1 MRSLSLV
8 VVAVAGIAALEAHA
22 QQGRN
27 PGAEQYELR
36 TYDIADLILTIHD
49 HPYPGEPSKTTGRVP
64 SGSFG
69 GSGGGLG
76 ANVQDP
82 RSPVQFAQFGG
93 GGGEFGRGG
102 GRGYG
107 PPAAANETNGMNVT
121 VDDVMGA
128 IVETIE
134 PETWEEKR
142 GGAAQGAGRIAR
154 VGAALVIWQ
163 TQQVH
168 EQIAELL
175 RALHSS
181 AGSRK
186 TLRIDARWLLLT
198 SDELDALLSGENSS
212 VDRKTLDRLTRRPT
226 SIRGV
231 TNCFSGQ
238 LTYLV
243 SGTRRNVVQGY
254 IPVVG
259 SIDSTAPDATQ
270 WAGGDGPVISLVSE
284 QTEFAPSR
292 GVGYQPLVST
302 PNFGALLEIRP
313 TLVHGDDRVT
323 VDLKSTITALGA
335 PDDAAANQWESTGGA
350 PAVDRSAIETQE
362 FATTL
367 RTPLGEPLLVGGMT
381 CSPGV
386 GEFDPAGTPAGESR
400 EAPQLYLVLEVQ

>member
-8 VVAVAGIAALEAHA
+8 VVAVAGIAALQAHA

-27 PGAEQYELR
+27 AGAEQYELR
-36 TYDIADLILTIHD
+36 TYDIAHLILTIRD
-49 HPYPGEPSKTTGRVP
+49 HPYPGEPSKTTGSVP
-64 SGSFG
+64 NGSFG
-69 GSGGGLG
+69 GGGGGLG

-93 GGGEFGRGG
+93 SGGGFGGGG

-107 PPAAANETNGMNVT
+107 LPAAANETNGMNVT

-134 PETWEEKR
+134 PATWESN
-142 GGAAQGAGRIAR
+142 GGGAGRIAR

-181 AGSRK
+181 AGSGK

-198 SDELDALLSGENSS
+198 SDELDALLAGENSS

-259 SIDSTAPDATQ
+259 SIDSAAPDASQ

-335 PDDAAANQWESTGGA
+335 PDDAAANQWESAGVA

-367 RTPLGEPLLVGGMT
+367 RTPLGKPLLVGGMT
-381 CSPGV
+381 CSPGAA
-386 GEFDPAGTPAGESR
+386 EFDPAGPPAGESR